1 MAGTAPLLSS
11 KEITVTWGEDT
22 IEFLGTFSGLP
33 ATQENTSYEVETN
46 ERSFVKNTPNKK
58 YSDYDIE
65 VFFDNTV
72 REKLIKDKEAGTSKV
87 LKFASTVP
95 SATWTKSYNAQVKN
109 VGSPSG
115 DVTEGQAGFTV
126 TFTINGEVAGVG
138 G

>member
-126 TFTINGEVAGVG
+126 TFTINGEAAGVG

>member
-11 KEITVTWGEDT
+11 KEIVVTWAEAA

-33 ATQENTSYEVETN
+33 ATTENTSYEVETN
-46 ERSFVKNTPNKK
+46 ERSFTKNTPNQK
-58 YSDYDIE
+58 YADYDID

-72 REKLIKDKEAGTSKV
+72 RDSFITDKEAGTSKV
-87 LKFASTVP
+87 LKFESKVTG
-95 SATWTKSYNAQVKN
+95 ATWTKSYNAQVKN

-115 DVTEGQAGFTV
+115 DVAEGQPSFTV
-126 TFTINGEVAGVG
+126 TFTINGTVSG

>member
-11 KEITVTWGEDT
+11 KEIVVTWGEAA

-33 ATQENTSYEVETN
+33 ATTENTSYEVETN
-46 ERSFVKNTPNKK
+46 ERSFTKNTPNQK
-58 YSDYDIE
+58 YADYDID

-72 REKLIKDKEAGTSKV
+72 RDSLITDKEAGTSKV
-87 LKFASTVP
+87 LKFESKVTG
-95 SATWTKSYNAQVKN
+95 ATWTKSYNAQVKN

-115 DVTEGQAGFTV
+115 DVAEGQPSFTV
-126 TFTINGEVAGVG
+126 TFTINGPVSG

>member
-11 KEITVTWGEDT
+11 KDIVVSWGENA

-33 ATQENTSYEVETN
+33 ATTENTSYEVETN
-46 ERSFVKNTPNKK
+46 ERSFTKNTPNQK
-58 YSDYDIE
+58 YADYDID

-72 REKLIKDKEAGTSKV
+72 RDSLITDKEAGTSKV
-87 LKFASTVP
+87 LKFESKVTG
-95 SATWTKSYNAQVKN
+95 ATWTKSYNAQVKN

-115 DVTEGQAGFTV
+115 DVAEGQPSFTV
-126 TFTINGEVAGVG
+126 TFTINGPVSG